1 MAVAATRPGRGS
13 FALVALG
20 RLIAL
25 AAIVV
30 ALIIGAAIV
39 LHVYAPDTTGR
50 AVTWVHD
57 AANWL
62 TSPFHGMVNG
72 SGQRAFIINWGVA
85 AGVYLVGGLFI
96 AGLLRRTGAP

>member
-1 MAVAATRPGRGS
+1 MAVVATRPGRGS

-25 AAIVV
+25 AAVV
-30 ALIIGAAIV
+30 LAMIIAAAIL

-72 SGQRAFIINWGVA
+72 SGQRAFVVNWGIA
-85 AGVYLVGGLFI
+85 AAVYLVGGLLI
-96 AGLLRRTGAP
+96 ARLLR